1 MSKKFIILITIL
13 ILILALFFGFS
24 YLTKNNTKVGENGEI
39 QSENFF
45 DDIFNFGNLNNSET
59 INNVVNFIT
68 GTEGDNIEKNKEIKK
83 LNKISSIA
91 ISGYGIYEKEIYTEV
106 PDIEPNDIKQASLVE
121 NPTSPNT
128 EFISVLKYSNKNN
141 GNIYQTLIKDLE
153 EKNYSSTIIPN
164 VHETLFTT
172 NNVIYRYLKNGNT
185 IVTFLGNLP
194 KEILG
199 QDSNN
204 NEIFGS
210 FLPDG
215 IKDISISKNKENI
228 FYLNLTKNGVV
239 GVVIDSNNSKT
250 NVFDSSFSEWYSYW
264 PNNDFIILNTKPS
277 GLVDGFAYL
286 LNIKNRNFNKV
297 LNKIKGL
304 TTLSNGNLSTIL
316 YSDNNL
322 SLKLLNPNTN
332 ETKNLRLNTHSEKC
346 VWSQDNITLYCAIPK
361 NIQGGFIY
369 PDAWYQ
375 GEASYDDEIWKI
387 NTETGARTKLVDPNT
402 LYEGEVI
409 DAINLSLDKEE
420 KTLFFMNKVD
430 SYLWGLRL
438 D

>member
-45 DDIFNFGNLNNSET
+45 ADIFNFGNLNNSET
-59 INNVVNFIT
+59 INNVVDFIT

-375 GEASYDDEIWKI
+375 GEVSYDDEIWKI